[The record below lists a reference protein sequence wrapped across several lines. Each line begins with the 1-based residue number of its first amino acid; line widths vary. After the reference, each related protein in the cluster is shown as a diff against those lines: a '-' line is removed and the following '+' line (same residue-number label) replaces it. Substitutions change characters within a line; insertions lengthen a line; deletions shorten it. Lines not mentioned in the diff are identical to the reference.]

1 MRVDATRDVGQ
12 KHVVG
17 VMRRDT
23 FGLNSL
29 PRSLPSADVVFLFLS
44 PCPRPFSFSISRGVV
59 SYQRRMAGG
68 EARPETRRGSREDA
82 RERER
87 VELEARSV
95 IRQVGIHI
103 YRVVKSIGVSVS
115 RVSCKESVVGMRCEL
130 IERERRGG
138 EDGERTNDRA
148 SYLDVGLTET
158 ENGKPPFPPSTL
170 PLRPLLLLRHP
181 PAAPSRPPSSCYVS
195 STSCHRTYPV
205 LAY

>member
-1 MRVDATRDVGQ
+1 MSALFPSDFCESMRVDATRDVGQ
-12 KHVVG
+12 RHVVG

-29 PRSLPSADVVFLFLS
+29 PHPLPSPAAVFLFLPPS
-44 PCPRPFSFSISRGVV
+44 PFSFSISRGVV

-68 EARPETRRGSREDA
+68 EARPETRRGSREEDA

-115 RVSCKESVVGMRCEL
+115 RVSCKECVVGMRCEL
-130 IERERRGG
+130 IERERRGRRRR
-138 EDGERTNDRA
+138 EDE
-148 SYLDVGLTET
+148 
-158 ENGKPPFPPSTL
+158 
-170 PLRPLLLLRHP
+170 
-181 PAAPSRPPSSCYVS
+181 
-195 STSCHRTYPV
+195 
-205 LAY
+205 

>member
-12 KHVVG
+12 RHVVG

-29 PRSLPSADVVFLFLS
+29 PRPLPSPAAAFLFPAPLPLSLS
-44 PCPRPFSFSISRGVV
+44 PSP
-59 SYQRRMAGG
+59 AGWYRTSG
-68 EARPETRRGSREDA
+68 GWLAEKLGQKRERGSREDA

-115 RVSCKESVVGMRCEL
+115 RVSCKECVVGMRCE
-130 IERERRGG
+130 
-138 EDGERTNDRA
+138 
-148 SYLDVGLTET
+148 S
-158 ENGKPPFPPSTL
+158 
-170 PLRPLLLLRHP
+170 
-181 PAAPSRPPSSCYVS
+181 
-195 STSCHRTYPV
+195 
-205 LAY
+205 

>member
-12 KHVVG
+12 RHVVS

-29 PRSLPSADVVFLFLS
+29 LRPLPSAAAAFLFLS
-44 PCPRPFSFSISRGVV
+44 PSPFSFSSSREVV

-115 RVSCKESVVGMRCEL
+115 RVSCKEGVVGMRCEL
-130 IERERRGG
+130 IERERRGRRRR
-138 EDGERTNDRA
+138 EDE
-148 SYLDVGLTET
+148 
-158 ENGKPPFPPSTL
+158 
-170 PLRPLLLLRHP
+170 
-181 PAAPSRPPSSCYVS
+181 
-195 STSCHRTYPV
+195 
-205 LAY
+205 

>member
-12 KHVVG
+12 RHVVG

-23 FGLNSL
+23 FGLDSL
-29 PRSLPSADVVFLFLS
+29 SRALFLLPFLPFS
-44 PCPRPFSFSISRGVV
+44 LSSSPFSFSISRGVV

-82 RERER
+82 RGRER

-130 IERERRGG
+130 IEREKRGRRRR
-138 EDGERTNDRA
+138 EDEWPSKLSRRRANGDRKRKA
-148 SYLDVGLTET
+148 
-158 ENGKPPFPPSTL
+158 PFSPSIL

-181 PAAPSRPPSSCYVS
+181 PAAPNPSFSYSSVS